1 MVWERTVVT
10 DGIPVK
16 VTVSDEQEA
25 LLAAYAAGGAVV
37 GFWDRMTAGK
47 CLAPAEYLVESM
59 EAADGLFLERVAR
72 RRLRL
77 PWVIAETE
85 RLIIREFVLG
95 DLENIAGVEEAG
107 PGDGIF
113 IKEETLKAYIDCQY
127 RFYEYG
133 IWAVVEKESG
143 RLIGKAGI
151 SGFSWGGALMTGT
164 RTTGMSTTGTATA
177 EAPTAGTP
185 TTETATAE
193 TPTTEAQE
201 TPLLELGYHIF
212 APWRQ
217 KGYAKE
223 ACEAIIS
230 YASEYLTDRLYAR
243 INENNNPSARLAEGL
258 GFRLIDRVCSAEKQ
272 WTCLYVRYC
281 P

>member
-59 EAADGLFLERVAR
+59 EAVDDLFLERVAR

-85 RLIIREFVLG
+85 RLIIREFVLE

-113 IKEETLKAYIDCQY
+113 IKEDTLKAYIDCQY

-143 RLIGKAGI
+143 RLVGKAGI
-151 SGFSWGGALMTGT
+151 SGFSWGGTP
-164 RTTGMSTTGTATA
+164 TA
-177 EAPTAGTP
+177 EA
-185 TTETATAE
+185 
-193 TPTTEAQE
+193 PTTEAQE

-212 APWRQ
+212 SPWRQ
-217 KGYAKE
+217 MGYAKE

-230 YASEYLTDRLYAR
+230 YASEYLTDRLYAQ
-243 INENNNPSARLAEGL
+243 INENNNPSVRLAEGL

>member
-1 MVWERTVVT
+1 MVWERTIVT

-37 GFWDRMTAGK
+37 GFWDKMTEGK
-47 CLAPAEYLVESM
+47 KLAPAEYLVESM
-59 EAADGLFLERVAR
+59 EAVDDVFLERVAR

-85 RLIIREFVLG
+85 HLIIREFVLG
-95 DLENIAGVEEAG
+95 DLENIAGEEEAG

-113 IKEETLKAYIDCQY
+113 EKEDTLKAYIDCQY

-151 SGFSWGGALMTGT
+151 SGFSWGGTPMPGT
-164 RTTGMSTTGTATA
+164 RTTGMPTTGTATA
-177 EAPTAGTP
+177 EAPT
-185 TTETATAE
+185 
-193 TPTTEAQE
+193 TEAQE
-201 TPLLELGYHIF
+201 TLLLELGYHIF
-212 APWRQ
+212 CPWRQ

-243 INENNNPSARLAEGL
+243 INENNSPSVKLAEGL
-258 GFRLIDRVCSAEKQ
+258 GFQLIDRVCSAEKQ
-272 WTCLYVRYC
+272 WTRLYVRYC